1 MSNFEENIFGL
12 FDNKSEYE
20 NEHSI
25 TNESSNLFDLSL
37 FQSGIIDN
45 TSSFND
51 FQLPIPDIMPILN
64 VENNNKDTSSQSNN
78 SQNLLSKKTGR
89 GRQRSTIN
97 NENMKVHDKF
107 STDNLLRKI
116 QVHYISFIVSF
127 LNEILAQLNF
137 KQQFLK
143 LDYVFK
149 KNVNLKFVESLK
161 KKNLGEIICNK
172 ISSKYKKDKNAN
184 YTIYEEV
191 KKNEVLN
198 NILSEN
204 YLRFFKNI
212 YYKNNKNINLKEYG
226 LDKDI
231 TLSKKVKL
239 FEDLLKEKNAS
250 DFDKEYQAKINECA
264 IQNYCQVQFIK
275 K

>member
-1 MSNFEENIFGL
+1 MNNFEENTFGL
-12 FDNKSEYE
+12 FEERNEYE
-20 NEHSI
+20 SEFSI
-25 TNESSNLFDLSL
+25 KSNYSNLFQL
-37 FQSGIIDN
+37 FH
-45 TSSFND
+45 
-51 FQLPIPDIMPILN
+51 FQDEIMPIPDIIPIIN
-64 VENNNKDTSSQSNN
+64 DENNKDTSSQSDY
-78 SQNLLSKKTGR
+78 SKFLLSRKKGR
-89 GRQRSTIN
+89 GRQRTTIS
-97 NENMKVHDKF
+97 ESIKVHDKF

-127 LNEILAQLNF
+127 LNEILEQLDL

-149 KNVNLKFVESLK
+149 KNVNMKFVESLK
-161 KKNLGEIICNK
+161 QKNLGEIICNK
-172 ISSKYKKDKNAN
+172 ISGKYKKDENAN
-184 YTIYEEV
+184 LKIYEEV

-231 TLSKKVKL
+231 KLSKKVKL
-239 FEDLLKEKNAS
+239 FDDLLKEKNAS
-250 DFDKEYQAKINECA
+250 DIDKEYEKKINECA